1 MGPWG
6 RLPSMI
12 RRFQALNF
20 RCLRYV
26 DVALDRFHVLVG
38 PNASGK
44 TTMFD
49 GLDFLG
55 DLMRDGLD
63 AAVDWRTRNF
73 QDLVWNRPRT
83 HARFELAVEFDVP
96 EEIREQLPASKNFET
111 FRYEIAI
118 NQNGEGPCIESERGI
133 LISQGRRAREAADC
147 TQKSLFPDPPL
158 PPDTFL
164 TRGGRRGARTILS
177 KSSEGRDTFNV
188 ETDEKSGKGWVTNI
202 SFGSR
207 RSTLGNLLESPER
220 FPMATYVKQGLESRI
235 RYAFLD
241 SSVMREPSPPSRRN
255 AGLGEDGS
263 GLPWSVLKLREEH
276 EADYLEWLAHV
287 QTTLPDLEGIRV
299 VERPE
304 DLHAYLILRYR
315 TGVEVPSWTAS
326 DGTLRFLAL
335 TLLPYLPDS
344 SEVYVLEEPEN
355 GIHPL
360 AADAVYDSLSSVY
373 RAQVLLATHSP
384 VFLGLAKPEEVLCF
398 AKNDEGATDI
408 VRGNDHPLLRGWQGS
423 FDMDLL
429 FATGVIG

>member
-1 MGPWG
+1 
-6 RLPSMI
+6 
-12 RRFQALNF
+12 
-20 RCLRYV
+20 
-26 DVALDRFHVLVG
+26 
-38 PNASGK
+38 
-44 TTMFD
+44 
-49 GLDFLG
+49 
-55 DLMRDGLD
+55 
-63 AAVDWRTRNF
+63 
-73 QDLVWNRPRT
+73 
-83 HARFELAVEFDVP
+83 
-96 EEIREQLPASKNFET
+96 
-111 FRYEIAI
+111 
-118 NQNGEGPCIESERGI
+118 
-133 LISQGRRAREAADC
+133 
-147 TQKSLFPDPPL
+147 
-158 PPDTFL
+158 
-164 TRGGRRGARTILS
+164 
-177 KSSEGRDTFNV
+177 
-188 ETDEKSGKGWVTNI
+188 
-202 SFGSR
+202 
-207 RSTLGNLLESPER
+207 
-220 FPMATYVKQGLESRI
+220 MATYVKQALESRI
-235 RYAFLD
+235 RYAFLG
-241 SSVMREPSPPSRRN
+241 SSVMREPSPPNRRN

-304 DLHAYLILRYR
+304 DLHAYLMLRYR
-315 TGVEVPSWTAS
+315 TGVEVASWSAS

-344 SEVYVLEEPEN
+344 SEVHVLEEPEN

-408 VRGNDHPLLRGWQGS
+408 VRGNDHPHLRGWQGS